1 MKPNR
6 AKATGFR
13 GATRSTFRYSTSA
26 LSYWPDLKSL
36 LARAR
41 YRFFRISL
49 VQPVPLSAINT
60 ATSNPAPYRHSILIF
75 ILFLL
80 RLGGPALSRPAC
92 AKYTKA
98 QKKAPVL
105 SERKAGRRGGAGL
118 NSSYPGRHGCKVRQ
132 C

>member
-13 GATRSTFRYSTSA
+13 GATRSTFRYSTSD

-75 ILFLL
+75 ILFLFLL
-80 RLGGPALSRPAC
+80 RLGGPAFSRPAC

-98 QKKAPVL
+98 QKKAPAL
-105 SERKAGRRGGAGL
+105 SERKAARRGGAGL
-118 NSSYPGRHGCKVRQ
+118 NRSEEHTS
-132 C
+132 